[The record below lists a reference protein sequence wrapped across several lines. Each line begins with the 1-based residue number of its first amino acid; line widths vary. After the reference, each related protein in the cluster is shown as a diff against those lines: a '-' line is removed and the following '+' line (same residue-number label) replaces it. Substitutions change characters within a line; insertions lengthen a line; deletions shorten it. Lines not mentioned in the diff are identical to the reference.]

1 MTQVTP
7 PGWYPDPGQKPEGPR
22 TERWW
27 DGSVWTEQTRAAET
41 GAAPGP
47 PAYAPAAPGAHPQ
60 AYGYPQTSQP
70 PGQFGHPGYPGY
82 PAYPEPKPKRGLKIA
97 IAAVVAVVVVGGI
110 VGGVYALTSGGG
122 DGKSD
127 RADSSSSPPA
137 SPGLP
142 QAPGDGP
149 GGSGGSGD
157 SGGSGGSGGESGA
170 PQAPGSG
177 DGFAADLV
185 NGVSMPVLDGWT
197 GGTTKGGNAGVTTG
211 PYACPGDTKQQC
223 VRGGAFSASA
233 EALKLKATG
242 AEAAAKEDISK
253 NAQQSYGG
261 AIYGKITSHKE
272 LASEAVTVAGQKG
285 YLVRWQVV
293 TAKGDD
299 GYVESLVF
307 PAPANPKSLVVVRF
321 GIDVNDKAPDVTSM
335 DKITKGIKKSAIA
348 EGGGNG
354 QDV

>member
-7 PGWYPDPGQKPEGPR
+7 PGWYPDPGQQPQGPR

-27 DGSVWTEQTRAAET
+27 DGSVWTDQTRAAGA
-41 GAAPGP
+41 GAAP
-47 PAYAPAAPGAHPQ
+47 AYPQAAAPGAPPQ
-60 AYGYPQTSQP
+60 AYGYPQIPQA
-70 PGQFGHPGYPGY
+70 PGQAGYPGYPGY
-82 PAYPEPKPKRGLKIA
+82 PAYPEPRSRRGVKIA
-97 IAAVVAVVVVGGI
+97 IAAGVAVVVLGGI

-122 DGKSD
+122 GGKGD
-127 RADSSSSPPA
+127 RADRSSSPSG

-142 QAPGDGP
+142 QGPGDGP
-149 GGSGGSGD
+149 GGSGGSGG
-157 SGGSGGSGGESGA
+157 SGGPGGSGGGSGA
-170 PQAPGSG
+170 PQGPGSG
-177 DGFAADLV
+177 GGFAADLV
-185 NGVSMPVLDGWT
+185 NGVSLPVLDGWT

-211 PYACPGDTKQQC
+211 PYTCPGDPKQQC

-242 AEAAAKEDISK
+242 AEAAAKEDISQ

-261 AIYGKITSHKE
+261 TIYGKITSHKE
-272 LASEAVTVAGQKG
+272 LASEAVTVAGRQG
-285 YLVRWQVV
+285 YLVRWKVV

-307 PAPANPKSLVVVRF
+307 PSPADSKSLIVVRF
-321 GIDVNDKAPDVTSM
+321 GIDVNDQAPDVKTM
-335 DKITKGIKKSAIA
+335 DEIAAGIKKSAIA

-354 QDV
+354 QNV